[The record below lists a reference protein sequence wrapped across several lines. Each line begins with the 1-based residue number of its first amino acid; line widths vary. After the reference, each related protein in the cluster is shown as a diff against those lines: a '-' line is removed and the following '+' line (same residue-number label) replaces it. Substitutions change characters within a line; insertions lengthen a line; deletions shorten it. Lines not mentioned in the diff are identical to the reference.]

1 MGSATFGHPLPTYY
15 PLPHQAPQTLV
26 RATPVGAPVT
36 GEETEARTSRVT
48 CPQLHSTW
56 DTRLVYLLMC
66 RHVYESQGTT
76 SQVLPSGAL
85 FSSLETGSPTG
96 LEFTEEARK
105 SGQKAPGDPPP
116 QFCLPSARNTSM
128 FYHAKLIFIYNKY
141 IFLVVLV
148 PECR

>member
-56 DTRLVYLLMC
+56 DT
-66 RHVYESQGTT
+66 
-76 SQVLPSGAL
+76 
-85 FSSLETGSPTG
+85 
-96 LEFTEEARK
+96 
-105 SGQKAPGDPPP
+105 
-116 QFCLPSARNTSM
+116 
-128 FYHAKLIFIYNKY
+128 
-141 IFLVVLV
+141 
-148 PECR
+148 